1 MIQKSDPQDMV
12 SDTNGNNLYYDIYI
26 YIYIERER
34 ERERERDSATKKHD
48 SIFLRR

>member
-34 ERERERDSATKKHD
+34 ERYLYLSLYTH
-48 SIFLRR
+48 ICI